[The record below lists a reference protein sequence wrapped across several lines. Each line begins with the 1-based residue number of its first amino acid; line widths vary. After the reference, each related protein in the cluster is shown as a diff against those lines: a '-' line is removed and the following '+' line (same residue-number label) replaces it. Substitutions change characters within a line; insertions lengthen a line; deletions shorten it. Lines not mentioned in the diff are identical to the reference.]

1 MISSDRVATITCSSH
16 RWTWMR
22 IPSSLVSIETE
33 PPPAFAIAASTV
45 VALEA
50 SIGSTGRPT
59 SSTNSASAAS
69 PPVSA
74 AVDTATVEPAIMA
87 ARRTAARGTP
97 PAAASPS
104 WTSESSA
111 PCRTS
116 PVTMPRSQGCSSA
129 VARANS
135 SAVAVARAACD
146 PEPDSAAIR
155 SKASCT
161 SSTVSDG
168 SAAGSG
174 SDCIDR
180 QPRPV
185 RRCRSDPAR

>member
-1 MISSDRVATITCSSH
+1 M
-16 RWTWMR
+16 
-22 IPSSLVSIETE
+22 PSSFVSIATGLSA
-33 PPPAFAIAASTV
+33 PPPAFSIAASTV
-45 VALEA
+45 VALDA

-59 SSTNSASAAS
+59 SSTNSARASS

-74 AVDTATVEPAIMA
+74 AVATTTVEPAIIA
-87 ARRTAARGTP
+87 ARRTAANGTP

-104 WTSESSA
+104 WTSESRA

-116 PVTMPRSQGCSSA
+116 PVTIPRSQGCSSA
-129 VARANS
+129 VARPNS
-135 SAVAVARAACD
+135 SEVAAARAPCD

-155 SKASCT
+155 SNAWCT
-161 SSTVSDG
+161 SSTVNDA
-168 SAAGSG
+168 SAAGAG

-185 RRCRSDPAR
+185 RRWRSDPAR